1 MPLEAGDA
9 NECLCILN
17 TLFTLRQQPVE
28 LGEGGEVAAIF
39 SQAFCPSGAA
49 EPGLGQAPAA
59 GIVQGSRQ
67 RCHHPVSSPECHS
80 SVPRG
85 LLCGA
90 EAQRGLGEPLP
101 ALPEACPRAG
111 LTCSWLWGPGG
122 NWEGGEG
129 SRIRGTAGPP
139 LPKPCPHAVVSSSL
153 PSGSVCTRGRKGP
166 QPSPVPGRRAPG
178 QDPALPGGTALA
190 LGCGWTGVCQHSPP
204 PAVWGAEV
212 RAQGLSWLVVALGC

>member
-1 MPLEAGDA
+1 M
-9 NECLCILN
+9 
-17 TLFTLRQQPVE
+17 FTLRQQPVE

-59 GIVQGSRQ
+59 GMVQGSRQ

-111 LTCSWLWGPGG
+111 LTCSWPWGPGG

-166 QPSPVPGRRAPG
+166 QPSPVPGRIPPCQEG
-178 QDPALPGGTALA
+178 QLWLWDVAGLGFASTALPQQCGGL
-190 LGCGWTGVCQHSPP
+190 
-204 PAVWGAEV
+204 
-212 RAQGLSWLVVALGC
+212 R